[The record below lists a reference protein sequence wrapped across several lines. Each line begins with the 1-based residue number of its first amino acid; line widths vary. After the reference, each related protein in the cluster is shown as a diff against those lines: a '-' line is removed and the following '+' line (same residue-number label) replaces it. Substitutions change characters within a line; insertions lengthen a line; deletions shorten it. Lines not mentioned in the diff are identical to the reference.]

1 MLHEIKTVYINFWFL
16 FARKLDGGPSL
27 AADLQSKVI
36 PRLKKWHSK
45 LADSE
50 KEMPEVKTG
59 FNYTYCSRKPH

>member
-1 MLHEIKTVYINFWFL
+1 MHEIKPVYINVLFL

-50 KEMPEVKTG
+50 KEMPEVKID
-59 FNYTYCSRKPH
+59 FNHPYHSRKSQ